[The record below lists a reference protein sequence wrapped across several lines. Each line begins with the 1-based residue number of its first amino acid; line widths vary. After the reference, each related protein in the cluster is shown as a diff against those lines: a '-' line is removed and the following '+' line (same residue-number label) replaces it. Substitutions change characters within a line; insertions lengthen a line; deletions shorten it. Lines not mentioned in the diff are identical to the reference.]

1 MPGVAV
7 QRLAESLERLL
18 TLPEGHT
25 YRAVADRSYRPK
37 RASNEEQWQQAFP
50 LYAEILAADPRALT
64 DHWRLLTT
72 RRAALARHVYW
83 LAGDAPNRLNPDHA
97 LDDTTIERSALLSE
111 GHTNRR
117 SQLSFMAQLRSFRG
131 GFPDLFLP
139 KTPAGPQ
146 TELGPLS
153 DRDFDIALSA
163 ADTFRNPQTRNHVRA
178 LLLLG
183 RGAGADGADCRF
195 IAGTDVHWRPG
206 AGLWVNMTRPKHERQ
221 VPVLVRYQ
229 AELADLARSAGGGAL
244 IGGGV
249 PPAEFGR
256 SNELND
262 LLKRRLRPQHPGL
275 ELSTA
280 RLRKAWKLELL
291 GSWRDL
297 HVFLSAAGLR
307 SMHGLEDLMRRCPA
321 PPADPVY
328 NARLLGGLAELE
340 PYAVD
345 RPSRSG
351 DHP

>member
-1 MPGVAV
+1 MA
-7 QRLAESLERLL
+7 
-18 TLPEGHT
+18 LPEGHK

-37 RASNEEQWQQAFP
+37 QAANDDQWQLAFP

-64 DHWRLLTT
+64 DHWRLLTS

-83 LAGDAPNRLNPDHA
+83 LAGDAPDRLNPDHA
-97 LDDTTIERSALLSE
+97 LDDTTVERSALVSE
-111 GHTNRR
+111 GHTSRR
-117 SQLSFMAQLRSFRG
+117 SQLSFMSQLRSFRG
-131 GFPDLFLP
+131 GFPALFLP
-139 KTPAGPQ
+139 RTPAGQ
-146 TELGPLS
+146 QAELGPIS
-153 DRDFDIALSA
+153 DHDFDIALSA
-163 ADTFRNPQTRNHVRA
+163 AATFQNPQTRNHVRA

-195 IAGTDVHWRPG
+195 IAGTDVHLRPG
-206 AGLWVNMTRPKHERQ
+206 AGLWITVTRPQHERE
-221 VPVLVRYQ
+221 VPVLFRYQ
-229 AELADLARSAGGGAL
+229 AELAELARAAGRDAL

-249 PPAEFGR
+249 PPTAFNR

-262 LLKRRLRPQHPGL
+262 MLKRRLRPQHPEL

-291 GSWRDL
+291 SSWRDL

-321 PPADPVY
+321 PPNDPIY
-328 NARLLGGLAELE
+328 SARLLGGLAELE
-340 PYAVD
+340 PYSVE
-345 RPSRSG
+345 RPSRVG